1 MIKNKFFFFGLS
13 MFLMPSIAFG
23 ANNTKTT
30 NQNKVALNNQSKNV
44 KTTNTQQ
51 KTSNNKAIT
60 QNTQTTTN
68 KVAKQ
73 QENKPVKKEPLIHI
87 VQDGE
92 TVYRISLNYQISQ
105 ADLVRLNDIKNN
117 NIWVG
122 QKLIMPDNAVKP
134 DDSNIEKQQ
143 TKEEQ
148 KTAQAQNQVIDTTKV
163 SLSQQADIVNQV
175 DISTF
180 LWPARGT
187 IISKFGHL
195 TNSGRL
201 EGVNI
206 AMEKGAIIRATASG
220 EVVYNDKVEGYDNVI
235 LIRHYNGFISAYGH
249 TDPLVVVGDK
259 IKKGQVIGYVVQN
272 KQSKRSILYFS
283 IRKNKK
289 SYDPEKIIPVKI
301 SE

>member
-1 MIKNKFFFFGLS
+1 MIIRYIFTLAIS
-13 MFLMPSIAFG
+13 MVIMPSIALG
-23 ANNTKTT
+23 ANNTGKT
-30 NQNKVALNNQSKNV
+30 NIASNKNV
-44 KTTNTQQ
+44 KIVAQ
-51 KTSNNKAIT
+51 KP
-60 QNTQTTTN
+60 QT
-68 KVAKQ
+68 
-73 QENKPVKKEPLIHI
+73 KKEPLIHI
-87 VQDGE
+87 VKAGE
-92 TVYRISLNYQISQ
+92 TVYRIALNYQISQ
-105 ADLVRLNDIKNN
+105 ADLVKLNNIKNN

-122 QKLIMPDNAVKP
+122 ERLVMPDNAVKP
-134 DDSNIEKQQ
+134 DESLQTQNQQ
-143 TKEEQ
+143 QAGEEQ

-163 SLSQQADIVNQV
+163 SLTQQADIVNQV
-175 DISTF
+175 DVSTF

-272 KQSKRSILYFS
+272 PQSKRSILYFS